1 MLNQFEQGDELD
13 AIENASD
20 DSADFGLL
28 ELTTNQ
34 HNQQSEHLTYLAEQT
49 ALFRQQQQRRRRTET
64 ALAAILCS
72 TLTGNVSR
80 LFVQWGAGWLI
91 AALGGCIAGCA
102 VMASVSELSSDNS
115 IVNKAKYLIPV
126 GASLLAVNDY
136 RDKQWQTWIGVQKYK
151 EDIAEVTYGKRN
163 LTQVGDESLRILI
176 IIASILVLLL
186 IIPKMFNKDENHLD
200 L

>member
-1 MLNQFEQGDELD
+1 MLDQFEQEDELD

-20 DSADFGLL
+20 DSANFGLL

-34 HNQQSEHLTYLAEQT
+34 HNQQSEHLIYLAEQT

-64 ALAAILCS
+64 AIAAILCS
-72 TLTGNVSR
+72 TLTGNVSL

-126 GASLLAVNDY
+126 GASLFAVNDY

-151 EDIAEVTYGKRN
+151 EDIAEVTYGKRKI
-163 LTQVGDESLRILI
+163 TQVGDESLRILI
-176 IIASILVLLL
+176 IIASILVLLWIL
-186 IIPKMFNKDENHLD
+186 PKLLKKDEDNLNF
-200 L
+200 